1 MKQEF
6 VSLIDYYKDLF
17 NQKSNELDKLRDIST
32 LYDRFSTD
40 PQFKYLDA
48 FFQSSVLN
56 ENNLNGLIDTYFDVG
71 YSKKIED
78 ILQTL

>member
-1 MKQEF
+1 M
-6 VSLIDYYKDLF
+6 SLIDYYKDLF

-48 FFQSSVLN
+48 FFQSSVFPSDFSV
-56 ENNLNGLIDTYFDVG
+56 ENIKIDFM
-71 YSKKIED
+71 K
-78 ILQTL
+78 